1 MRHLEITETENEYVT
16 CDENTM
22 RIYVKEKLVSRKVK
36 DTPDYYVYTE
46 SFKLDSVRDIL
57 EYIKAQGEKKE
68 MKEYSIASDSVYE
81 YLRIIKYCKKRSNE
95 EIKLCKIKKYV
106 QLKSEKNEIT
116 AIQGDMIT
124 RFSMEYVPSI
134 KRREL
139 IDNRLVY
146 IATSEEII
154 KAVIPIIAQ
163 GPYTLIKRR
172 EIKEEYEE
180 YREIVRDIVRM
191 VQYKKNMIGDI
202 SKEIDTYIRQRKYNS
217 ELVCGIMTDLLVNM
231 RLLWDIY
238 DLSVNKV
245 RIIREIENIW
255 R

>member
-1 MRHLEITETENEYVT
+1 
-16 CDENTM
+16 
-22 RIYVKEKLVSRKVK
+22 
-36 DTPDYYVYTE
+36 
-46 SFKLDSVRDIL
+46 
-57 EYIKAQGEKKE
+57 

-81 YLRIIKYCKKRSNE
+81 YLRIIKYCKKRPNE
-95 EIKLCKIKKYV
+95 KIKLCKIKKYV
-106 QLKSEKNEIT
+106 QFKSEKNEIT
-116 AIQGDMIT
+116 AIQWDMIT

-154 KAVIPIIAQ
+154 KAVIPIIVQ

-191 VQYKKNMIGDI
+191 VRYKKNTIGDI

>member
-1 MRHLEITETENEYVT
+1 
-16 CDENTM
+16 
-22 RIYVKEKLVSRKVK
+22 
-36 DTPDYYVYTE
+36 
-46 SFKLDSVRDIL
+46 
-57 EYIKAQGEKKE
+57 
-68 MKEYSIASDSVYE
+68 
-81 YLRIIKYCKKRSNE
+81 
-95 EIKLCKIKKYV
+95 
-106 QLKSEKNEIT
+106 
-116 AIQGDMIT
+116 
-124 RFSMEYVPSI
+124 MEYVPSI

-154 KAVIPIIAQ
+154 KAVIPIIEDYIISIIAQ

-191 VQYKKNMIGDI
+191 VRYKKNTIGDI

>member
-1 MRHLEITETENEYVT
+1 
-16 CDENTM
+16 
-22 RIYVKEKLVSRKVK
+22 
-36 DTPDYYVYTE
+36 
-46 SFKLDSVRDIL
+46 
-57 EYIKAQGEKKE
+57 
-68 MKEYSIASDSVYE
+68 MKEYSIVSNSVYE
-81 YLRIIKYCKKRSNE
+81 YLRIIKYCKKRPNE
-95 EIKLCKIKKYV
+95 EIRLCKIKKYV
-106 QLKSEKNEIT
+106 QFKSEKNEIT

-146 IATSEEII
+146 IAISEEII
-154 KAVIPIIAQ
+154 KAVIPIIEDYIISIIAQ

-191 VQYKKNMIGDI
+191 VQYKKNTIGDI